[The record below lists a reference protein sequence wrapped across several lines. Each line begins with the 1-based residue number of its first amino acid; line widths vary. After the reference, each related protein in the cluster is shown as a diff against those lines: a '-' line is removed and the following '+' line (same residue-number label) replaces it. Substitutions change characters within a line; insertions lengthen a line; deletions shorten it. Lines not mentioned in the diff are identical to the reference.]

1 MSNWSSFEDDKKYID
16 AWRNYLTE
24 SEEEIELDE
33 GFWDRLKTTAAGAK
47 EKLGTARAKWHD
59 AKVAGRSAKRQA
71 KLHTGYAV
79 DPLMKVGAGGGAG
92 ATAATGSADDA
103 AATDDAVAGT
113 DAAPSTPGMD
123 PEDQPQIQMP
133 DAPVTL
139 FTGEGALYSKLF
151 TQIMQRFNN
160 KEIAGGAIK
169 LDKKD
174 VQNTVKQ
181 ILKDLSAQLRVNGV
195 KVQESTIPVL
205 ADLIVEELERTL
217 ITEAQGKLASRSARR
232 RAKVAAQAEKG
243 AQMGTDTAYTS
254 TATAGRGKPSNA
266 AEKWVAA
273 GKPKIT
279 TVSGNNLVTRDADHY
294 ANAEKGT
301 LKPDALE
308 FAKAQVAW
316 LQQNKSDQ
324 NIPDVLTKA
333 IQTTEADPEAKN
345 YGADKTGTGARV
357 EPQKGQVDAFRA
369 VAGKVT
375 ALIGQA
381 AGADIADREQR
392 KMVTTDIQ
400 QDLKGLVMKIVKP
413 HLQKH
418 LQAKDIKLRETKAST
433 NEKK

>member
-1 MSNWSSFEDDKKYID
+1 MSSWSSFEDDKKYAD
-16 AWRNYLTE
+16 AWRDYLNE

-33 GFWDRLKTTAAGAK
+33 GLWDRIKATAAGAR
-47 EKLGTARAKWHD
+47 EKIQK
-59 AKVAGRSAKRQA
+59 AKVDYGTTKRQA
-71 KLHTGYAV
+71 KLATGYPV
-79 DPLMKVGAGGGAG
+79 DPLMSPRSAKGA

-103 AATDDAVAGT
+103 DAGT
-113 DAAPSTPGMD
+113 DAATGTPGMSPGD
-123 PEDQPQIQMP
+123 KPQIQMP
-133 DAPVTL
+133 DAPVAL

-169 LDKKD
+169 LDKQA

-181 ILKDLSAQLRVNGV
+181 ILKDLSAQLRANGL
-195 KVQESTIPVL
+195 KVQESTIPTL

-217 ITEAQGKLASRSARR
+217 ITEAKGKLASRSARR
-232 RAKVAAQAEKG
+232 RARVAAQAEKG

-254 TATAGRGKPSNA
+254 TATGGRGKPSNA

-273 GKPKIT
+273 GKPEIDQ
-279 TVSGNNLVTRDADHY
+279 VSGNNLVSRDADHY
-294 ANAEKGT
+294 ANAKQNI

-308 FAKAQVAW
+308 YAKAQVAW
-316 LQQNKSDQ
+316 LEKNKPDQ
-324 NIPDVLTKA
+324 GIPGQLASAIKA
-333 IQTTEADPEAKN
+333 TEASPEAKN
-345 YGADKTGTGARV
+345 YGAGKTGTGARV

-369 VAGKVT
+369 VAGKIT
-375 ALIGQA
+375 ALVGQA

-418 LQAKDIKLRETKAST
+418 LQAKDIKLKEAKARA